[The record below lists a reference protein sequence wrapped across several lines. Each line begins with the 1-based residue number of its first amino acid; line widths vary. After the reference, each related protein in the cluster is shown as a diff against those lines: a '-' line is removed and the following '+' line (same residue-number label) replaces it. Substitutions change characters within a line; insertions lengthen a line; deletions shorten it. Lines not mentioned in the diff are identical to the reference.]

1 MLNKKEKKILLDIAR
16 KSIVSFLENNDYL
29 PKEPKETI
37 LNEKTGVFVT
47 LNKNNHLRGCIGYIV
62 GIKSLYIAVY
72 EMAKQAA
79 FHDPR
84 FEAVTLDECEDI
96 EIEISIMSP
105 LKRETNLEKVEIG
118 KHGLFMKRGY
128 YSGLLLPQVAV
139 EWNYDRESF
148 LRQTCLKAGMDE
160 KCYQDNSTEIY
171 TFFADIIKESDDYE

>member
-1 MLNKKEKKILLDIAR
+1 MLNSGEKKKLLDVAR

-29 PKEPKETI
+29 PEKPKEII
-37 LNEKTGVFVT
+37 LNSKTGVFVT

-62 GIKSLYIAVY
+62 GVKPLYIAVY
-72 EMAKQAA
+72 EMARQAA

-105 LKRETNLEKVEIG
+105 LEKETNLEKIEIG
-118 KHGLFMKRGY
+118 KHGLFMKRGH

-160 KCYQDNSTEIY
+160 QCYQDNSTEIY
-171 TFFADIIKESDDYE
+171 TFFADIIKESDNYE